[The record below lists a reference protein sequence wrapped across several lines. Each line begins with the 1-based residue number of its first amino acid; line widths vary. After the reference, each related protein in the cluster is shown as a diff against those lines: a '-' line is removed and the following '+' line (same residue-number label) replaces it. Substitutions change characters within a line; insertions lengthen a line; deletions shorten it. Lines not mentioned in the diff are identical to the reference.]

1 LLALPPDFLFGCA
14 TSAYQIEG
22 GIENDWTAWERAGR
36 LLRPEARCGAATD
49 HWNRYES
56 DFDLLAGIGA
66 NAYRFSV
73 EWSRVEPEPDRWDR
87 AAIDRYVDMV
97 RALRHRDIEPV
108 VTFLHFTHPK
118 WVHDTCPWQE
128 EASAAPDRFARFV
141 ERMMR
146 AFGTRVRWFTVIN
159 EPMVWLLGGYLT
171 GVSPPG
177 HAGLRELFF
186 ASQGLVRGYLAAR
199 DVIRRRQPAARC
211 GIAHNVVRFAPD
223 RPKDLGDR
231 MMTRAAARF
240 YNWAIPEV
248 LTSGRLSV
256 GLFPG
261 LRYTTQI
268 TGAEGS
274 MDFLGINY
282 YTRVHVRFDPLRMS
296 GGRGIDV
303 AYEDRSELGV
313 TDLGWEIHPTGLY
326 EALREMS
333 GFGVPLLVS
342 ENGLDDRDDSRR
354 ARFLFDHLEAA
365 LSARRDGVDLL
376 GYLHWSLLDNFE
388 WLEGFEPR
396 FGLFRVDYATQTRA
410 ATSGAKLFSEV
421 ARRGRLPDDRP
432 PIRVKHGGRTP
443 VLPGAHSAP
452 VAPASEPDSS

>member
-1 LLALPPDFLFGCA
+1 MLAVPPDFLLGCA
-14 TSAYQIEG
+14 TSAYQVEG

-36 LLRPEARCGAATD
+36 LLQPDARCGAAAD
-49 HWNRYES
+49 HWRRFES
-56 DFDLLAGIGA
+56 DFDLLVDLGA
-66 NAYRFSV
+66 NAHRFSV
-73 EWSRVEPEPDRWDR
+73 EWARVQPEPDRWDE
-87 AAIDRYVDMV
+87 AAIDGYVAMV
-97 RALRHRDIEPV
+97 RALRRRGIEPI

-118 WVHDTCPWQE
+118 WVHDVCPWQE
-128 EASAAPDRFARFV
+128 EASSAPDRFARFV
-141 ERMMR
+141 DKMMR
-146 AFGTRVRWFTVIN
+146 AFRDEVRWFTIIN

-199 DVIRRRQPAARC
+199 DVIRRWQPQARC

-223 RPKDLGDR
+223 RPGDLGDR
-231 MMTRAAARF
+231 TLTRAAARF

-261 LRYTTQI
+261 LRYTTRI
-268 TGAEGS
+268 AGAEGS

-282 YTRVHVRFDPLRMS
+282 YTRVYVRFDPLRRA
-296 GGRGIDV
+296 GGRGIGAV
-303 AYEDRSELGV
+303 YEDRSELGV
-313 TDLGWEIHPTGLY
+313 TDLGWEIHPQGLY

-333 GFGVPLLVS
+333 GFGIPILVT

-354 ARFLFDHLEAA
+354 ARFLHDHLEAA
-365 LSARRDGVDLL
+365 LRARSDGVNVL

-388 WLEGFEPR
+388 WLEGLEPR
-396 FGLFRVDYATQTRA
+396 FGLFRVDYATQARSWTRG
-410 ATSGAKLFSEV
+410 SDLFAQIAQ
-421 ARRGRLPDDRP
+421 ARRLPEAP
-432 PIRVKHGGRTP
+432 PAINVKRGGRTP
-443 VLPGAHSAP
+443 VLPGAAP
-452 VAPASEPDSS
+452 EPT